1 MSNRGLLVLLVDQNQ
16 RHVAIEAA
24 PAKASELELAVLA
37 RDVSQRLGFAM
48 RVYLTMPTRDY
59 PRAIEQARQLLRF
72 SDAKLA
78 A

>member
-1 MSNRGLLVLLVDQNQ
+1 MHTSGLLVLLTDAAQK
-16 RHVAIEAA
+16 HVAIEAA
-24 PAKASELELAVLA
+24 PAKASELDLAALA
-37 RDVSQRLGFAM
+37 QLVSQRLGFAM
-48 RVYLTMPTRDY
+48 RVYLTMGVRDY

>member
-1 MSNRGLLVLLVDQNQ
+1 MSKQGLLVLLVDQNQ

-24 PAKASELELAVLA
+24 SGRASELELAALA
-37 RDVSQRLGFAM
+37 RDVSQRLGFEL
-48 RVYLTMPTRDY
+48 RVYLTLPTRDY